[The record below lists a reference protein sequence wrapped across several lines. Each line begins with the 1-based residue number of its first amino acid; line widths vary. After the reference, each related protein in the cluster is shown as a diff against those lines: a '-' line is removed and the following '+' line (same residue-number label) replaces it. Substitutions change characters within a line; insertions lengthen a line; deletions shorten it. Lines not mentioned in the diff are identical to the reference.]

1 MKKFS
6 ARFFFENF
14 TQSFRRFSRVNQI
27 VPWIFTGPELNG
39 EKITAIFVRPSDK
52 KILKLLAP
60 PVLRCGTT
68 LSPRNVTRVRYV
80 V

>member
-1 MKKFS
+1 
-6 ARFFFENF
+6 
-14 TQSFRRFSRVNQI
+14 
-27 VPWIFTGPELNG
+27 
-39 EKITAIFVRPSDK
+39 
-52 KILKLLAP
+52 LAP